1 MTDRSGVM
9 TKAKMWAVAALEL
22 VLGWLLGQ
30 EPIRLHSENL
40 DEEP

>member
-1 MTDRSGVM
+1 MSLVSMTN
-9 TKAKMWAVAALEL
+9 AKMWAVAALEL
-22 VLGWLLGQ
+22 VLGWLLDQ